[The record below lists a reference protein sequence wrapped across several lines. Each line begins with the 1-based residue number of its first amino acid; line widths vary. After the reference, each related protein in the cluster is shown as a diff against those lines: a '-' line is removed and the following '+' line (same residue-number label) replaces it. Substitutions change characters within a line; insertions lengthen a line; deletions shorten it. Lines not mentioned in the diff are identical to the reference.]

1 MPQNWLQQKKQA
13 FFKEKLSET
22 IDKPKQLWEY
32 LKSLRMPNKTV
43 MSNFNVI
50 EKGNTLTHDTHSISK
65 IFKNLSWNLA
75 ESLLVKLP
83 KSPDKYN
90 LKSVI

>member
-1 MPQNWLQQKKQA
+1 MLKTKKLNMCLKIDCNKKKQA

-22 IDKPKQLWEY
+22 IGKPKQLWEY

-65 IFKNLSWNLA
+65 IFKNFS
-75 ESLLVKLP
+75 
-83 KSPDKYN
+83 
-90 LKSVI
+90 